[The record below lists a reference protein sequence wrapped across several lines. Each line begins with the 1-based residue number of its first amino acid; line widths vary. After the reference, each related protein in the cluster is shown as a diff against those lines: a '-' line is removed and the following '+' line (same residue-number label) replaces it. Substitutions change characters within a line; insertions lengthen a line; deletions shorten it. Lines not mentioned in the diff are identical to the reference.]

1 MPGPGATIPI
11 FQAILMTLFGRFVR
25 RGVFAIGAA
34 LIMAACQRSTPPDPT
49 GSWRLV
55 SLEGQTSVQGAGGR
69 APTLTLAG
77 TQASGFGGC
86 NRYTGGVTVD
96 GTSMRFGAVAST
108 RMACVGGG
116 DAVEQA
122 YYAMLAKVTTF
133 ARRDRELALNGPD
146 GRLAIFVRE

>member
-1 MPGPGATIPI
+1 
-11 FQAILMTLFGRFVR
+11 MTLFGRFVR
-25 RGVFAIGAA
+25 RGAFAIGAA

-55 SLEGQTSVQGAGGR
+55 SLEGLASVQGAGGR

-133 ARRDRELALNGPD
+133 ARRDRELALSGP
-146 GRLAIFVRE
+146 GGPLAMFVRE